1 MLPPLPSLALGAGSC
16 LARCQQTASHVSHA
30 SAAIPYLLSSAAVGA
45 VQVSVFRRP
54 LHEEREQM
62 MHQGCDQGQPEIH
75 LRRLHFDGAEE
86 SKH

>member
-1 MLPPLPSLALGAGSC
+1 M
-16 LARCQQTASHVSHA
+16 
-30 SAAIPYLLSSAAVGA
+30 LSSAAVGA

-54 LHEEREQM
+54 LHEEREQI
-62 MHQGCDQGQPEIH
+62 MHEGCDQNQPEIH